1 MKRLLLILSFIICH
15 LSFSFAQRSANIVFI
30 GNSITYG
37 AQHEQRELTAP
48 PVQCARWLSQ
58 REGLD
63 TVYFRNCGRS
73 GRTTYHFLPNP
84 ADVIP
89 AGDKTYFGDVVAK
102 TRELVKAHPA
112 LPLVFSIMLGTN
124 DTVERT
130 KNSHT
135 EPDDYV
141 RNLTVIIDSLLRLW
155 PDAHVVLN
163 KPTWYYPDYHT
174 KGGSIATKKSLKLLD
189 TYFKSFP
196 RIVANSK
203 PGQVHIGDSEAYGYF
218 EKHYTTDVV
227 EEKDARGRSYWL
239 HPNEQGARRLAEFWG
254 KAILPVLKSMPA
266 VGPLKGKKI
275 GFIGDSYVKNHREPV
290 ENTWHYKFARKHQ
303 MEYFNY
309 GRNGNC
315 IALDLKQWG
324 IGMYQRYKEMRDDL
338 DYVVVIAGHNDA
350 SQGRLDSIGIDTFKE
365 RLAILCE
372 GLIEKYPH
380 AQLFFFTPWVC
391 EGFVGSPRQQVVDA
405 MLEVCGS
412 YGIPVFDAAR
422 NSNIFVRSE
431 QFRMKYFQGG
441 KGTDTAHL
449 NARGHDR
456 FLPVAEHF
464 ILQYVE
470 Q

>member
-1 MKRLLLILSFIICH
+1 MKRLLISF
-15 LSFSFAQRSANIVFI
+15 LAFSFLFAYSFAQQSANLVFI

-37 AQHEQRELTAP
+37 ALHQLREITAP
-48 PVQCARWLSQ
+48 PAQCARWLSQ
-58 REGLD
+58 REGID

-73 GRTTYHFLPNP
+73 GKTTYHFLPNA

-89 AGDKTYFGDVVAK
+89 AGDKTYFGDVVSK

-112 LPLVFSIMLGTN
+112 VPVVFSIMLGTN
-124 DTVERT
+124 DAVER
-130 KNSHT
+130 KHNAYT
-135 EPDDYV
+135 EPDAYV
-141 RNLTVIIDSLLRLW
+141 RNMTVIIDSLLTLW

-163 KPTWYYPDYHT
+163 RPIYNTSDYVT
-174 KGGSIATKKSLKLLD
+174 KNGSIASKKSLKMMNA
-189 TYFKSFP
+189 YYAQFP
-196 RIVANSK
+196 KIVSRCKA
-203 PGQVHIGDSEAYGYF
+203 GHVHIGDADAYGYF
-218 EKHYTTDVV
+218 ENHYKTDVF
-227 EEKDARGRSYWL
+227 EEKDARSKSYWL
-239 HPNEQGARRLAEFWG
+239 HPNEQGAQKLAEYWG
-254 KAILPVLKSMPA
+254 KALLPVLKSMPA
-266 VGPLKGKKI
+266 IDPLKGKKI
-275 GFIGDSYVKNHREPV
+275 GFIGDSYVRNHREPV
-290 ENTWHYKFARKHQ
+290 ENTWHYKFARKHK

-315 IALDLKQWG
+315 ITLDLKQWG
-324 IGMYQRYKEMRDDL
+324 TGMYQRYKDMRDDL

-350 SQGRLDSIGIDTFKE
+350 SQGRIDSIGIDTFKE
-365 RLAILCE
+365 RLAILCK

-380 AQLFFFTPWVC
+380 AQLFFFTPWSC

-422 NSNIFVRSE
+422 RSNIFVTSE
-431 QFRMKYFQGG
+431 QFRKLYFQGG

-456 FLPVAEHF
+456 FLPVAENF

-470 Q
+470 H